1 MRIPLDYYRILGV
14 PIQATAEQLSQAYQD
29 RALQLPRRE
38 YSDAAI
44 AARKQLL
51 DEAYGVLSDPE
62 QRSEYDASF
71 LAKTYESNSEGQIDL
86 PLEETGKA
94 ENSELDPHTPWI
106 EIDAEQFIGSVLILQ
121 ELGEYELVLKLGHPY
136 LTKKDGISLDK
147 GLLGD
152 PKLVRAD
159 LVLTLA
165 LACLE
170 LGREHWQQ
178 KEYEN
183 ASISGQTGQ
192 DLLLRE
198 GLFPGIRGEIQADLY
213 KLRPYRV
220 LELLALPLKNT
231 PERQQG
237 LILLREMLAER
248 GGIDGPANDQ
258 SGLSIDDFLRFIQQ
272 LRGYLTVAEQQEL
285 FEAEAKRPSAVSTY
299 LAVYALLARGFAQRR
314 PALVARAKV
323 MLIRLGKR
331 QDVHLEQAVCALLLG
346 QTEEASRA
354 LELSQEYE
362 PLAFIREHS
371 QGAPDLLPGLCLY
384 GENWLHSEV
393 FPHFRDLAQQRVA
406 LKDYFADEQVQSY
419 LEKLPAETEDAS
431 QWAVVDSQTA
441 HTSVASNSFATQEN
455 SAVGSQGGEGISKSR
470 GSASTITVE
479 RGSEAARNTP
489 GIGISTLNGGANEY
503 VAPPEERRSRRKKTS
518 HEQPASSFLNPSNGT
533 LKPDSSNTLGSKS
546 SSPKLS
552 RLIFLAIVGLL
563 GLGVAIFLLLGTYKW
578 LRTTLNSLFGVNQ
591 PAEESLAIEL
601 NKPPVEIPSPGT
613 QLDVSTEGAL
623 SSEAARQ
630 LISNW
635 LATKSQ
641 ATGSEY
647 LGDKLTNVLAEPLLS
662 QWRGTVQ
669 SLKNNNAYWKYKH
682 EKIEVQSATASETD
696 PNQTSV
702 EAIVTEAADFYQQGQ
717 RNETKSYEKDFRV
730 RYNFLRQ
737 EDGWRIKAMTVND
750 SN

>member
-29 RALQLPRRE
+29 RTLQLPRRE

-44 AARKQLL
+44 TARKQLL
-51 DEAYGVLSDPE
+51 DEAYGVLSNLE

-71 LAKTYESNSEGQIDL
+71 LAKTYELESEGQIDL
-86 PLEETGKA
+86 PLEQKGQA

-106 EIDAEQFIGSVLILQ
+106 EIDSEQFIGSLLILQ

-147 GLLGD
+147 GRLGD

-198 GLFPGIRGEIQADLY
+198 GLFPGVRGEIQADLY

-231 PERQQG
+231 QERQQG

-248 GGIDGPANDQ
+248 GGIDGTANDQ

-285 FEAEAKRPSAVSTY
+285 FEAEAKRPSAVATY

-323 MLIRLGKR
+323 MLIRLGRR

-371 QGAPDLLPGLCLY
+371 QGSPDLLPGLCLY

-406 LKDYFADEQVQSY
+406 LKDYFADDQVQSY
-419 LEKLPAETEDAS
+419 LEKLPAETEDPN
-431 QWAVVDSQTA
+431 QWSVVDSQT
-441 HTSVASNSFATQEN
+441 TRTSSVASSAFATQH
-455 SAVGSQGGEGISKSR
+455 SSGVRSQGGESSSKSR
-470 GSASTITVE
+470 GSTSTITVE
-479 RGSEAARNTP
+479 RNSEATKNTP
-489 GIGISTLNGGANEY
+489 GIGVSTLNSRDEY
-503 VAPPEERRSRRKKTS
+503 TSPEEGRSRRKRLAR
-518 HEQPASSFLNPSNGT
+518 EQPASSFLNSGNGSVKVASN
-533 LKPDSSNTLGSKS
+533 NTLGNKS
-546 SSPKLS
+546 TSPKLS

-563 GLGVAIFLLLGTYKW
+563 GLGIAIFLLLGTYKW
-578 LRTTLNSLFGVNQ
+578 LRTTLNSLFGTNQ

-623 SSEAARQ
+623 SQEAARQ

-647 LGDKLTNVLAEPLLS
+647 LGEKLTNVLAEPLLS

-669 SLKNNNAYWKYKH
+669 NLKNNNAYWKYKH
-682 EKIEVQSATASETD
+682 EKIEVQSATESETD

-717 RNETKSYEKDFRV
+717 RNEAKSYEKDFRV

>member
-14 PIQATAEQLSQAYQD
+14 PIQATADQLSQAYQD
-29 RALQLPRRE
+29 RTLQLPRRE

-44 AARKQLL
+44 TARKQLL
-51 DEAYGVLSDPE
+51 DEAYGILSDPE

-71 LAKTYESNSEGQIDL
+71 LAKTYELESKGQIDL
-86 PLEETGKA
+86 PLEDKEKLGS
-94 ENSELDPHTPWI
+94 SEFDPHTPWI
-106 EIDAEQFIGSVLILQ
+106 EIAPEQFIGSLLILQ
-121 ELGEYELVLKLGHPY
+121 ELGEYELVLNLGHPY

-147 GLLGD
+147 GRLGD
-152 PKLVRAD
+152 PQLVRAD

-178 KEYEN
+178 KEFEN

-198 GLFPGIRGEIQADLY
+198 GLFPGVRGEIQADLF

-231 PERQQG
+231 QERQQG
-237 LILLREMLAER
+237 LIILREMLAER
-248 GGIDGPANDQ
+248 RGIDGTANDQ

-285 FEAEAKRPSAVSTY
+285 FEAEAKRPSAVATY

-419 LEKLPAETEDAS
+419 LEKLPAETEDS
-431 QWAVVDSQTA
+431 NQWSVVDSQTT
-441 HTSVASNSFATQEN
+441 HSSVSRTSYSTQESHN
-455 SAVGSQGGEGISKSR
+455 SKTQGGSDSQSQIGT
-470 GSASTITVE
+470 STITVE
-479 RGSEAARNTP
+479 RDPEIPKSASVVGV
-489 GIGISTLNGGANEY
+489 STLNGGGNGY
-503 VAPPEERRSRRKKTS
+503 ISSDKGRLQRKRLSQQPTSFAPNS
-518 HEQPASSFLNPSNGT
+518 SNGAFKT
-533 LKPDSSNTLGSKS
+533 ASGTTIGKKS
-546 SSPKLS
+546 TSPKLS

-563 GLGVAIFLLLGTYKW
+563 GFGVAIFLLVGTYKW
-578 LRTTLNSLFGVNQ
+578 LRTTLNSVLGNNQ
-591 PAEESLAIEL
+591 PTEESLAIEL
-601 NKPPVEIPSPGT
+601 NKPPVEIPAPDA
-613 QLDVSTEGAL
+613 QLDVSTEGPL
-623 SSEAARQ
+623 SEEAARQ
-630 LISNW
+630 LINNW
-635 LATKSQ
+635 LTTKSQ

-647 LGDKLTNVLAEPLLS
+647 VGEKLTSVLAEPLLS
-662 QWRGTVQ
+662 KWRGRVQ
-669 SLKNNNAYWKYKH
+669 NLRDNNSYWRYKH
-682 EKIEVQSATASETD
+682 EKIEIQSLKAKEND
-696 PNQTSV
+696 PNQVSV
-702 EAIVTEAADFYQQGQ
+702 EAMVTEAADLYKHGQ
-717 RNETKSYEKDFRV
+717 RNETESYKKDFKV
-730 RYNFLRQ
+730 RYGFLRQ
-737 EDGWRIKAMTVND
+737 EKGWLIKDTEII
-750 SN
+750 SP

>member
-29 RALQLPRRE
+29 RTLQLPRRE

-51 DEAYGVLSDPE
+51 DEAYRILSDQE
-62 QRSEYDASF
+62 QRSEYDAGF
-71 LAKTYESNSEGQIDL
+71 LAKTYELESKGQIDL
-86 PLEETGKA
+86 PLEDKEQLDNG
-94 ENSELDPHTPWI
+94 ELDPHTPWI
-106 EIDAEQFIGSVLILQ
+106 EITPGQFIGSLLILQ
-121 ELGEYELVLKLGHPY
+121 ELGEYELVLNLGYPY

-147 GLLGD
+147 GRLGD
-152 PKLVRAD
+152 PKLARAD

-178 KEYEN
+178 KEFEN

-198 GLFPGIRGEIQADLY
+198 GLFPGVRGEIQADLF

-231 PERQQG
+231 QERQQG
-237 LILLREMLAER
+237 LKLLREMLAER
-248 GGIDGPANDQ
+248 RGIDGTANDQ
-258 SGLSIDDFLRFIQQ
+258 SGLSVDDFLRFIQQ
-272 LRGYLTVAEQQEL
+272 LRGYLTVAEQQEI
-285 FEAEAKRPSAVSTY
+285 FEAEAKRPSAVATY
-299 LAVYALLARGFAQRR
+299 LAVYSLLARGFAQRR
-314 PALVARAKV
+314 PALIARAKV
-323 MLIRLGKR
+323 MLIRLGRR

-419 LEKLPAETEDAS
+419 LEKLPAETEDS
-431 QWAVVDSQTA
+431 NQWSVVDSQTA
-441 HTSVASNSFATQEN
+441 HSSMSRTSYSTKEHTISQT
-455 SAVGSQGGEGISKSR
+455 QGGGNPPSQAST
-470 GSASTITVE
+470 STITVE
-479 RGSEAARNTP
+479 RNYETPKNTAVA
-489 GIGISTLNGGANEY
+489 GVSTLNRGGSEY
-503 VAPPEERRSRRKKTS
+503 SSPLQERLPRKS
-518 HEQPASSFLNPSNGT
+518 ASF
-533 LKPDSSNTLGSKS
+533 SSNSGNGNLKTVSRTTLGRKPA
-546 SSPKLS
+546 SPKLS

-563 GLGVAIFLLLGTYKW
+563 GLGVTIFLLIGTYKW
-578 LRTTLNSLFGVNQ
+578 LRTTLNSVLGNNQ
-591 PAEESLAIEL
+591 TTEESLAIEL
-601 NKPPVEIPSPGT
+601 NKPPIDIPAPDA
-613 QLDVSTEGAL
+613 QLDISTEGPL
-623 SSEAARQ
+623 SEEAARQ
-630 LISNW
+630 LITNW
-635 LATKSQ
+635 LTTKSQ

-647 LGDKLTNVLAEPLLS
+647 SGEKLTNVLAEPLLS
-662 QWRGTVQ
+662 KWRGRVQ
-669 SLKNNNAYWKYKH
+669 NLKNNNSYWRYKH
-682 EKIEVQSATASETD
+682 EKIEIQSLKPKESD
-696 PNQTSV
+696 SNQVSV
-702 EAIVTEAADFYQQGQ
+702 EALVTEAADLYKQG
-717 RNETKSYEKDFRV
+717 RHNETESYKKDFKV
-730 RYNFLRQ
+730 RYDFLRQ
-737 EDGWRIKAMTVND
+737 EKGWLIKDTEIM
-750 SN
+750 SP